1 LQRHAKL
8 DSRRT
13 IRTTGRKAAYVEDL
27 PNRRLRWPDEL
38 CPRLRKWLTRVQRV
52 QAHMRTTLAIYAK
65 NSNIGGAAGNNNYLR
80 RVATGDRTILHDVL
94 ALAIDEYGEIFHE
107 VQAFMDSAE
116 PTTARPGTREKVDV
130 MERRANEGYSI
141 FIADDAKL

>member
-1 LQRHAKL
+1 
-8 DSRRT
+8 
-13 IRTTGRKAAYVEDL
+13 
-27 PNRRLRWPDEL
+27 
-38 CPRLRKWLTRVQRV
+38 
-52 QAHMRTTLAIYAK
+52 MRTTLAIYAK
-65 NSNIGGAAGNNNYLR
+65 NANIGGAAGNDNYMR

>member
-1 LQRHAKL
+1 
-8 DSRRT
+8 
-13 IRTTGRKAAYVEDL
+13 
-27 PNRRLRWPDEL
+27 
-38 CPRLRKWLTRVQRV
+38 
-52 QAHMRTTLAIYAK
+52 MRTTLAIYAK
-65 NSNIGGAAGNNNYLR
+65 NANIGGAAGNDNYMR

-116 PTTARPGTREKVDV
+116 PTTARPGSREKVNV

-141 FIADDAKL
+141 FIDADAKL